1 MDLIFFVPIFVAN
14 ALFIYFLI
22 ILYIFYAHFILFSEF
37 RKKAFLTSMLYFLL
51 LFVCSSTLLKFQNFN
66 ETHRSILDI
75 SNINIFNDNHIPI
88 FLPLHLIITLPQKII
103 LLYLKWIFLNS
114 ILILSLIPEIIVLDI
129 MTITVIRD
137 LSRYWMTWA
146 SYYLVLFIIL

>member
-1 MDLIFFVPIFVAN
+1 MDFNFFVPIFVAN
-14 ALFIYFLI
+14 ALFWLLFIFIYFCAH
-22 ILYIFYAHFILFSEF
+22 LYYFLNFVKKHFLQACCI
-37 RKKAFLTSMLYFLL
+37 FLL

-66 ETHRSILDI
+66 ETHRSIWDI

>member
-146 SYYLVLFIIL
+146 SYLVLFIIL